1 MKHQRTVIVILLS
14 GLLLAGCASTKVS
27 DQQSDFT
34 GQLPRPGQII
44 VYDFVTSPEGVS
56 PDSAL
61 GTQKLPPANP
71 QTPEQIAL
79 DRQLGMQIAEELA
92 QQIREM
98 GLPGVSQA
106 KARPTQVNDLLIR
119 GYLLTVDQG
128 SEVKRVAL
136 GFGSGASDLKTLVEG
151 YQMTA
156 NGPRKLGQG
165 SIDAGG
171 GKAPGG
177 ALGVAALLVTHNP
190 VGLAVQAG
198 VQGYGELSG
207 SAKIQGR
214 AKQTAKEIA
223 DQLKIRF
230 EQQGWIQ
237 K

>member
-1 MKHQRTVIVILLS
+1 MKHRKTVIVTLLS
-14 GLLLAGCASTKVS
+14 GLLFAGCASTKVS
-27 DQQSDFT
+27 DRQSDFT

-61 GTQKLPPANP
+61 GTQKLPTANP

-98 GLPGVSQA
+98 GLPGVSQER
-106 KARPTQVNDLLIR
+106 ARPAQVNDLLIR

-128 SEVKRVAL
+128 SEIKRVAL

-171 GKAPGG
+171 GKAPGA

-207 SAKIQGR
+207 SAKVQGR

-230 EQQGWIQ
+230 KEEAWIQ
-237 K
+237 

>member
-1 MKHQRTVIVILLS
+1 MKHRKTVIVILLS
-14 GLLLAGCASTKVS
+14 GLLFAGCASTKVS
-27 DQQSDFT
+27 DRQSDFT

-79 DRQLGMQIAEELA
+79 DRQLGLQIAEELA
-92 QQIREM
+92 QQIRGM

-106 KARPTQVNDLLIR
+106 QARSPQINDLLIR

-128 SEVKRVAL
+128 SEIKRVAL

>member
-1 MKHQRTVIVILLS
+1 MKHRRTVIVILLS
-14 GLLLAGCASTKVS
+14 GLFLAGCASTKIS
-27 DQQSDFT
+27 DRQTDFT
-34 GQLPRPGQII
+34 GQLPKPGQII

-92 QQIREM
+92 QEIRAM
-98 GLPGVSQA
+98 GLPGVSQE
-106 KARPTQVNDLLIR
+106 KARPAQVNDLLIR

-230 EQQGWIQ
+230 KEEAWIQ
-237 K
+237 